1 MRRARPLPALAIS
14 LTTRY
19 KVPRPFGYDEVAF
32 GRDVIARWADIC
44 VALID
49 NKGLLHH
56 QMGHIG
62 RLCEAHPEVAPEVF
76 QFLEALV
83 AKNDAVSEIRN
94 AVAVSFLDWQ
104 DVQRLGFSERLPANI
119 AEIIKEQW
127 MRYQRGTSPSRLQ
140 RCRQADKSKVE
151 MQTLQARHKKSS
163 QCRR

>member
-1 MRRARPLPALAIS
+1 M
-14 LTTRY
+14 
-19 KVPRPFGYDEVAF
+19 
-32 GRDVIARWADIC
+32 W
-44 VALID
+44 
-49 NKGLLHH
+49 
-56 QMGHIG
+56 HIG